1 VPITLSNPTLSAQ
14 ISALGAE
21 LVVLRD
27 EAGRDLLWN
36 GDPAF
41 WTGRSPILFPIV
53 GRVRDDRIR
62 VGGAE
67 YPIKPHG
74 FARTSPFEVI
84 EATETFCRLRLG
96 SDAATRAQYPFD
108 FRLDVTY
115 RLDEA
120 TLEVSASVLNEGP
133 QEMPASFGFHPAFRW
148 PLPYGG
154 AREAHEIRFEASEPD
169 PIRRPADGL
178 IAPTARPSPV
188 EGRRLQLRDDLF
200 DEGALVFDRLRS
212 RSVQYG
218 TPEGRSIT
226 IAFPCMPHL
235 GIWTKPGA
243 GFICIE
249 PWQGYADPE
258 GFEGELAEKPGIV
271 LLEPGTARSFHM
283 VIAVSPPKL
292 THQTASTRDR
302 RIKQTEP

>member
-41 WTGRSPILFPIV
+41 WTGRSPLLFPSSGGFGKTASASGV
-53 GRVRDDRIR
+53 LNTPSSRTGLPARRVRGDRGYGNVLPPEAWLGR
-62 VGGAE
+62 RDPGAI
-67 YPIKPHG
+67 P
-74 FARTSPFEVI
+74 
-84 EATETFCRLRLG
+84 
-96 SDAATRAQYPFD
+96 
-108 FRLDVTY
+108 FRLQAGGDY

-178 IAPTARPSPV
+178 IAPTARPSQSKA
-188 EGRRLQLRDDLF
+188 G
-200 DEGALVFDRLRS
+200 GCS
-212 RSVQYG
+212 CG
-218 TPEGRSIT
+218 TTCSTRGRS
-226 IAFPCMPHL
+226 CS
-235 GIWTKPGA
+235 
-243 GFICIE
+243 
-249 PWQGYADPE
+249 
-258 GFEGELAEKPGIV
+258 
-271 LLEPGTARSFHM
+271 TA
-283 VIAVSPPKL
+283 
-292 THQTASTRDR
+292 
-302 RIKQTEP
+302 